1 MVRAA
6 PKRLRDGIV
15 VLHRAGDLRSH
26 PGSIPFVGHQ
36 VFEITAILVQLRLRC
51 A

>member
-6 PKRLRDGIV
+6 PKRLGDGNV

-26 PGSIPFVGHQ
+26 PGSILFVGHQ
-36 VFEITAILVQLRLRC
+36 VFEIIAIFFQLRLRC